1 VRSPSL
7 AGIAAGVVGLL
18 TIASCGVPTGDASFE
33 PIEQAEIPLELS
45 EPSTTTSTTTTTTTT
60 TTTLPDAPDTTTT
73 TVLETTT
80 TIALLDPVVT
90 YFISRGDLERVQ
102 QSLTLGYSR
111 NQLVTLL
118 EEGPPEGSVLDTFI
132 EPGLIVT
139 TTERGGVVTID
150 LDEDLLAA
158 IDTRNQRR
166 AFAQIVLTFTD
177 NLRGVG
183 QVVFTLAGDPI
194 GVPKG
199 NALFSQPGE
208 PVSGDDY
215 TILLVDAPGAGP
227 DIGEPVTGT
236 TIVPDN

>member
-1 VRSPSL
+1 MLSAIPCSL
-7 AGIAAGVVGLL
+7 GQQSLRPCV
-18 TIASCGVPTGDASFE
+18 
-33 PIEQAEIPLELS
+33 
-45 EPSTTTSTTTTTTTT
+45 
-60 TTTLPDAPDTTTT
+60 DTEH
-73 TVLETTT
+73 V
-80 TIALLDPVVT
+80 
-90 YFISRGDLERVQ
+90 SRGDLEPVQ
-102 QSLTLGYSR
+102 QALTLGYSR

-118 EEGPPEGSVLDTFI
+118 EEGPPTGSVLDTFI
-132 EPGLIVT
+132 EPGLMVT

-166 AFAQIVLTFTD
+166 AFAQIVLTFTE

-183 QVVFTLAGDPI
+183 QVIFTLSGEPI

-208 PVSGDDY
+208 PVSFDDY
-215 TILLVDAPGAGP
+215 AILLVDSPALGP

-236 TIVPDN
+236 TTTTISPGG